1 MQLTDLVGAHKLSGV
16 DRIEE
21 KPQDDWSYSIA
32 DVLRFE
38 LDGVT
43 YGAVEDPSDG
53 YRSSMAE
60 LRVYEGRPAHTF
72 DPVDCQVVCRSEQRY
87 ESCDL
92 IEVIANGH
100 VVLSVG
106 NGNTNDYYPYFVA
119 RWDPTP
125 LGMVDT
131 TGE

>member
-72 DPVDCQVVCRSEQRY
+72 DPVDCQVVYRSEQRY

-106 NGNTNDYYPYFVA
+106 TGNTNDYYPYFVA

>member
-1 MQLTDLVGAHKLSGV
+1 M

-43 YGAVEDPSDG
+43 YGAVEDPNDG

-72 DPVDCQVVCRSEQRY
+72 DPVDCQVVYRSEQGY

-106 NGNTNDYYPYFVA
+106 TGNTNDYYPYFVA

>member
-72 DPVDCQVVCRSEQRY
+72 DPVDCQVVYRSEQRY

-106 NGNTNDYYPYFVA
+106 TGNTNDYHPYFVA

>member
-60 LRVYEGRPAHTF
+60 PRVYEGRPAHTF
-72 DPVDCQVVCRSEQRY
+72 DPVDCQVVYRSEQRY

-106 NGNTNDYYPYFVA
+106 TGNTNDYCPYFVA